1 MKIKNIKFINCNET
15 SIKKIHSNN
24 KIFKGPDTTIK
35 LINFNVNNS
44 INNNL
49 KELNQNKIVSIF
61 QQITVLN
68 VRRKTKYK

>member
-1 MKIKNIKFINCNET
+1 MKIKNIKFINCNST

-24 KIFKGPDTTIK
+24 KIFKGPDTIIK

-61 QQITVLN
+61 QQITVLI